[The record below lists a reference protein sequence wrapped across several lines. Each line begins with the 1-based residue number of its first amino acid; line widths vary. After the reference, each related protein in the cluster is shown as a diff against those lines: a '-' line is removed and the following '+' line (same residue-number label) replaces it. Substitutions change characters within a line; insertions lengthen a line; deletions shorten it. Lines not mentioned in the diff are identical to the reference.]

1 VTQDKENRAAREQFL
16 REAVVHVDH
25 LYRVAYHLARDVE
38 QVEDLVQET
47 YARAIS
53 SYDQF
58 ALGSHMKAWLTRILY
73 NLFFDQCHGN
83 KRWFSL
89 ENSLAN
95 ESAALEYSGAVPKG
109 NPRPETYALQ
119 TELNS
124 KISEAL
130 RRLPEDFRLPIVL
143 VDMEDFSYAE
153 AAEVLSCP
161 IGTIRSRIS
170 RGRKLLHKYLKS
182 YVETGAKWTAKR
194 RESS

>member
-1 VTQDKENRAAREQFL
+1 MTQERKSKAAREQFL
-16 REAVVHVDH
+16 REAVAHLDH
-25 LYRVAYHLARDVE
+25 LYRVAFHLAREVE
-38 QVEDLVQET
+38 QAEDLVQET

-58 ALGSHMKAWLTRILY
+58 ALESHMKAWLTRILY
-73 NLFFDQCHGN
+73 NLFFDQWHGN

-95 ESAALEYSGAVPKG
+95 EPAALEYSGAVPKG

-124 KISEAL
+124 KISDAL
-130 RRLPEDFRLPIVL
+130 RRLPEDFRLPIIL

-170 RGRKLLHKYLKS
+170 RSRILLRKYLKG
-182 YVETGAKWTAKR
+182 YVETGAK
-194 RESS
+194 